1 MTFVQRLDQLP
12 GFHLLVRWLKVRQ
25 MAALL
30 LRGFPITRT
39 LPGSG
44 VRYRCRYLETFFLA
58 DEFFTRNAYSR
69 AIDPKATRTFADLGC
84 NAGLFA
90 ALLAH
95 ETGRRDLQGLM
106 VDANPEMV
114 EETRWILGA
123 NKLDQIVPLHG
134 LVGAAGAGE
143 AADFYLLPSN
153 LGSSQ
158 YPVYEPGKPVKGE
171 WKKTT
176 VPRIDLEATWRKHF
190 GDARCHLLKVDIEGS
205 EGSLLK
211 AETEFL
217 RRVDA
222 LVLEWH
228 KWIVSRE
235 SLEETLRHQGFALV
249 EVLQENETTGIAWY
263 KRTAP

>member
-1 MTFVQRLDQLP
+1 VQRLDQLP

-25 MAALL
+25 LAACF
-30 LRGFPITRT
+30 LRGFPITKT

-44 VRYRCRYLETFFLA
+44 VRYRHRYLETFFLA

-69 AIDPKATRTFADLGC
+69 AIDSKNTRTFADLGC

-95 ETGRRDLQGLM
+95 ETGRSDLQGLM
-106 VDANPEMV
+106 VDANLKMV
-114 EETRWILGA
+114 EETRWLLSA
-123 NKLDQIVPLHG
+123 NKLGDIVPLHG
-134 LVGAAGAGE
+134 LVGATGTGE
-143 AADFYLLPSN
+143 EAEFYLLPSN

-171 WKKTT
+171 WKRTT

-190 GDARCHLLKVDIEGS
+190 GDLRCHLLKVDIEGS
-205 EGSLLK
+205 EGTLLK
-211 AETEFL
+211 TETEFL
-217 RRVDA
+217 CRVDL

-228 KWIVSRE
+228 KWIVSRASIEE
-235 SLEETLRHQGFALV
+235 SLRRQGFALA
-249 EVLQENETTGIAWY
+249 EVLEESETTGIACY
-263 KRTAP
+263 NRATR